1 MSSDPKGVFV
11 RPRILAP
18 LAVPD
23 GLWTRSEIER
33 ALQVRDVGRLFLHFR
48 QHTGASQT
56 VLGCLVG
63 MSQSDVSV
71 IERGV
76 RQVKTVEVLDRIVDG
91 LSIPASL
98 LGLADDDHGQNS
110 DHGMHPDAP
119 APAAWTTR
127 VSGETEEDDV
137 LRRELMTGALG
148 IGAALITGTGSAE
161 AVPPGPPEEPLA
173 RALFEP
179 LTGTPVPLPRLG
191 ADLAAA
197 REDFTAARYTRLGRK
212 LPHLIA
218 AAEATR
224 DAATGHRRE
233 RANAIVARAYVLAS
247 ELAVKGHAEVAMVA
261 ADRALLAARASKD
274 PAPLSDAARAV
285 AITMRRAGQ
294 SRHAVDFLTRTALTL
309 GGEGGMPQP
318 DALAARTCLLLTA
331 AYTAATAKRRSRALD
346 LLDEAE
352 ETAAR
357 IPRDG
362 RPLGLFTIAAS
373 PAECAMYRISTY
385 NALGT
390 PDDGITHA
398 RSVVTAEL
406 PTTERRARYWT
417 DTTRMWQAVGDP
429 VRAYQSLRA
438 VEHEAPEEVRRP
450 ALRSLTADLLYGPYR
465 LPGIRE
471 FAQRTGAAA
480 L

>member
-11 RPRILAP
+11 RPSILAP
-18 LAVPD
+18 FSVPV
-23 GLWTRSEIER
+23 GLWTRSEIEH
-33 ALQVRDVGRLFLHFR
+33 ALHYRDVGRLFLHFR

-63 MSQSDVSV
+63 MSQSDVSA
-71 IERGV
+71 IERGL
-76 RQVKTVEVLDRIVDG
+76 RQVKTVEVLDRIADG
-91 LSIPASL
+91 LSIPATL

-110 DHGMHPDAP
+110 EHGMHPDAATPP
-119 APAAWTTR
+119 ARATR

-137 LRRELMTGALG
+137 LRRNVMTGALG
-148 IGAALITGTGSAE
+148 IGAALITGTGSVE
-161 AVPPGPPEEPLA
+161 AAPPGPPEEPLT

-179 LTGTPVPLPRLG
+179 PTAAPVPLPRLG
-191 ADLAAA
+191 ADLDAA
-197 REDFTAARYTRLGRK
+197 REDFTTARYTLLGRK
-212 LPHLIA
+212 LPHLIS

-224 DAATGHRRE
+224 DAATGHERE
-233 RANAIVARAYVLAS
+233 RANAVVARAYVLAS
-247 ELAVKGHAEVAMVA
+247 EVAAKGHSEVAMVA
-261 ADRALLAARASKD
+261 ADRALLAARASGD

-294 SRHAVDFLTRTALTL
+294 GRLAVDFLTRTALTL
-309 GGEGGMPQP
+309 GTERGMSQA

-331 AYTAATAKRRSRALD
+331 AYTAAAGKRRSSALD

-362 RPLGLFTIAAS
+362 RPLGLFVIAAS

-398 RSVVTAEL
+398 RGVVMADVATA
-406 PTTERRARYWT
+406 ERRARYWT
-417 DTTRMWQAVGDP
+417 DAARMWQAVGDP
-429 VRAYQSLRA
+429 ERAYRALRA

-450 ALRSLTADLLYGPYR
+450 ALRSLTADLLYGSHN